1 MINKNFFVT
10 LFAIGKRVREA
21 LCRANETVPDT
32 VDNPFKESPDT
43 PRELASENKVCEQGM
58 FLGLL
63 CGKMKALDEKVRDLE
78 ERLRQPTTTINVN
91 APMFDIHHND
101 HVKASMQ

>member
-1 MINKNFFVT
+1 MSHSIFSFFSSR
-10 LFAIGKRVREA
+10 AKKCGSP

-43 PRELASENKVCEQGM
+43 PRELASENKVSEQEM
-58 FLGLL
+58 LLGLL

>member
-1 MINKNFFVT
+1 M
-10 LFAIGKRVREA
+10 
-21 LCRANETVPDT
+21 PDT

-43 PRELASENKVCEQGM
+43 PRELASKNKVCELGM
-58 FLGLL
+58 LLGLW
-63 CGKMKALDEKVRDLE
+63 GKMKALDEKVSDLE

>member
-1 MINKNFFVT
+1 MTKKYFFAT

-43 PRELASENKVCEQGM
+43 PRELASENKVCEQEM
-58 FLGLL
+58 LLGLL
-63 CGKMKALDEKVRDLE
+63 CGKMKALEEKVRDHD
-78 ERLRQPTTTINVN
+78 ERLRQPTTTININ